1 MKPTVH
7 IMSTA
12 TPSHHWFSGTEST
25 VNNTQCKC
33 TMHNPIYSAVWPLTQ
48 VNNTHVQCSLN
59 THSNQ
64 CKLCT
69 VVRIVQCYSSFNCS
83 KGSAWFGFGMQFEM
97 QFEIWNAIWNA
108 TLVQFLDWECN
119 ASCRGFDFW
128 STLGNLVKIRWES
141 DFGSNPMVR
150 IRLSNQIWKKI
161 HLWTSKQLTQL
172 MLMVVVM
179 NMDRILMTFLTMMAM
194 LTSPPTGKL

>member
-25 VNNTQCKC
+25 VNNTQC
-33 TMHNPIYSAVWPLTQ
+33 TMQNPIYSAVWPLTQ
-48 VNNTHVQCSLN
+48 VNNTQCTHVQCSLN

-64 CKLCT
+64 CELCT
-69 VVRIVQCYSSFNCS
+69 VWCALCSVTAASTVPKVRPDLDLECNLKCNTCAI
-83 KGSAWFGFGMQFEM
+83 FGLGMQCKLQGFWLLINIG
-97 QFEIWNAIWNA
+97 QFG
-108 TLVQFLDWECN
+108 Q
-119 ASCRGFDFW
+119 
-128 STLGNLVKIRWES
+128 
-141 DFGSNPMVR
+141 NPMR
-150 IRLSNQIWKKI
+150 IGLWLKSNGEKSSLKSDLEKN

-172 MLMVVVM
+172 ILMVMVVM

-194 LTSPPTGKL
+194 LTSPAKGKL